1 MKQNLWRIIGACL
14 VALAFV
20 LTWMK
25 EPGWAWGVLAVV
37 LILDYFVCK
46 VLDQHSISRLIQDL
60 TKNKTIDYAMLS
72 GLLVFTLTLAVVQ
85 YGFVLFMQVSL
96 PLFMI
101 GLLIHFLANRD

>member
-1 MKQNLWRIIGACL
+1 MKQNLWRIIGAIL

-25 EPGWAWGVLAVV
+25 EPGWAWGILIMVGVLDWF
-37 LILDYFVCK
+37 ICET
-46 VLDQHSISRLIQDL
+46 DQHSISRLIQDL
-60 TKNKTIDYAMLS
+60 TKNKIIDYAMLS
-72 GLLVFTLTLAVVQ
+72 GLSVFTLTLAVVQ

>member
-1 MKQNLWRIIGACL
+1 MKQNLWRIIGAYL

-25 EPGWAWGVLAVV
+25 EPGWAWGVLAAVG
-37 LILDYFVCK
+37 ILDYFVCE

-60 TKNKTIDYAMLS
+60 TKNKIIDYCMLT
-72 GLLVFTLTLAVVQ
+72 GLSVFTLTLAVVQ
-85 YGFVLFMQVSL
+85 YGFVLLMQVSL

-101 GLLIHFLANRD
+101 ILLVHFLADRD